1 MRKMLIGGLMTAVLL
16 GAGPVWAH
24 NGHGHWKH
32 ANHWRGHPVH
42 GAYVQR
48 QYIVREV
55 VRPVP
60 VYPSVAYPVYPAPAP
75 GIHIVVPN
83 VFIPF

>member
-1 MRKMLIGGLMTAVLL
+1 MRKILIGGLVAAVLL

-24 NGHGHWKH
+24 HGHGNWKH
-32 ANHWRGHPVH
+32 GKHWRGHPVH
-42 GAYVQR
+42 GAYVHR
-48 QYIVREV
+48 QYVVREV

-60 VYPSVAYPVYPAPAP
+60 VYPRVAYPVYPAPAP

-83 VFIPF
+83 VYIPF